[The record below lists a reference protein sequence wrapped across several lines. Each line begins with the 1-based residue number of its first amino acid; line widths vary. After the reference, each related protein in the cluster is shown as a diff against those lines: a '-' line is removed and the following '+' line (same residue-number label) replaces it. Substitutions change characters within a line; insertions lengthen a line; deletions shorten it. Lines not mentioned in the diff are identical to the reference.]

1 MENLDFMIHVYGSFE
16 IFGQTVLIT
25 STVVFGWIICVVL
38 SLFAIYT
45 RFAMKNFKQV
55 PSGFQNIIEIIVD
68 GFDNFTTGIVGKE
81 LAGPLGF
88 WFFGVACFIFVSNL
102 SGLIG
107 FRAPTADIS
116 TTLGF
121 GLTTFFLI
129 HFLGITKNGKS
140 YFKGYLEP
148 IPIFLPLNLIG
159 ELATPI
165 SLSFRLFGNIL
176 GGFVIMSM
184 IYCALPVV
192 LKLFV
197 PAPLHIYF
205 DMFSAVLQ
213 TFIFC
218 ILSLTF
224 ISAKLPE
231 QEM

>member
-16 IFGQTVLIT
+16 IFGQTILIT
-25 STVVFGWIICVVL
+25 STVVFGWIICAAL
-38 SLFAIYT
+38 ILFSVFT
-45 RFAMKNFKQV
+45 KLAMNNFTQV
-55 PSGFQNIIEIIVD
+55 PSGFQNVIELIVD
-68 GFDNFTTGIVGKE
+68 SFDGFVNGIVGKE
-81 LAGPLGF
+81 LGKTLGV
-88 WFFGVACFIFVSNL
+88 WFFGVAAFIFVSNL

-107 FRAPTADIS
+107 FRAPTADLS

-129 HFLGITKNGKS
+129 HFYGITKNTKS
-140 YFKGYLEP
+140 YFKGYLDP
-148 IPIFLPLNLIG
+148 MPLFLPLNIIG
-159 ELATPI
+159 ELATPV

-176 GGFVIMSM
+176 GGYVIMSM
-184 IYCALPVV
+184 IYVALPWF
-192 LKLFV
+192 LRWFV

-224 ISAKLPE
+224 ISSKLPE
-231 QEM
+231 QE